1 MGECASKLKYLKPK
15 LYIMKKIFAILA
27 VSLTVLLVSCYEIN
41 ELIEIKE
48 NGSGSYATKMDM
60 SALFDLMESMGGSEE
75 LKKEG
80 FEKMMDTT
88 ILFRSFTD
96 TATNLSDAE
105 KKIYSSGKMH
115 MLMDMSK
122 KKFVIDLDFKFDD
135 LKELQMLMSGIGT
148 ANLSK
153 GMKNLFGSKDST
165 KAQVETPKD
174 MEMDQM
180 TQMYDVKVE
189 SNRITKSLNKEKYDA
204 LMNKPEMA
212 QMQQFA
218 GAGIEILMTSV
229 IKLPRPVKK
238 SDNAMMKLSDDKRT
252 VTLKYNLIDAI
263 QSPEKYGFVIEY

>member
-1 MGECASKLKYLKPK
+1 
-15 LYIMKKIFAILA
+15 MKKIFAILA
-27 VSLTVLLVSCYEIN
+27 ISLTVLLVSCYEIN

-48 NGSGSYATKMDM
+48 NGSGTYATKMDM
-60 SALFDLMESMGGSEE
+60 SALLDIMESMGGAKE
-75 LKKEG
+75 LEKEG
-80 FEKMMDTT
+80 LDKKMDTT
-88 ILFRSFTD
+88 IFFRSFTD
-96 TATNLSDAE
+96 TATNLSAAE

-122 KKFVIDLDFKFDD
+122 KKFIMDLDFKFDD
-135 LKELQMLMSGIGT
+135 LQELQMLMSGVGT
-148 ANLSK
+148 SNMSQGLKSI
-153 GMKNLFGSKDST
+153 FGGKDST
-165 KAQVETPKD
+165 TAPLEAPKD

-189 SNRITKSLNKEKYDA
+189 SNKISKTLNKQKYDE

-263 QSPEKYGFVIEY
+263 QTPDKYGFVIEY

>member
-1 MGECASKLKYLKPK
+1 
-15 LYIMKKIFAILA
+15 MKKIFALIA

-41 ELIEIKE
+41 ELIEIRE
-48 NGSGSYATKMDM
+48 NGSGTYATKMDM
-60 SALFDLMESMGGSEE
+60 SGLLDIMESMGGSEE

-80 FEKMMDTT
+80 FDKMMDTT
-88 ILFRSFTD
+88 IFFKSFTD
-96 TATNLSDAE
+96 TATNLSAAE
-105 KKIYSSGKMH
+105 KKLYNTGKMH

-122 KKFVIDLDFKFDD
+122 KKFIMDLDFKFDD
-135 LKELQMLMSGIGT
+135 LKELQMLMSGVGT
-148 ANLSK
+148 SNMSQ
-153 GMKNLFGSKDST
+153 GMKSIFGGKDSS
-165 KAQVETPKD
+165 KSSMEAPKD

-189 SNRITKSLNKEKYDA
+189 SNKIIKSLNKEKYDA